1 MMNKYSAP
9 SLRRHR
15 HRQHLDW
22 WRSWRRK
29 ASDRLDMSGNVT
41 LKRDKKAHDIWLI
54 TTTDS
59 EGFHRQLPI
68 TFDDMRELVRLW
80 IEETI

>member
-1 MMNKYSAP
+1 M
-9 SLRRHR
+9 
-15 HRQHLDW
+15 
-22 WRSWRRK
+22 
-29 ASDRLDMSGNVT
+29 VT
-41 LKRDKKAHDIWLI
+41 IKRDRKAHDIWLI

-68 TFDDMRELVRLW
+68 SHDDMTDLMRQW

>member
-1 MMNKYSAP
+1 MMSPLYSQN
-9 SLRRHR
+9 RHR
-15 HRQHLDW
+15 HRSRILKTN
-22 WRSWRRK
+22 RNFMNL
-29 ASDRLDMSGNVT
+29 ASDPLDMSGNVT
-41 LKRDKKAHDIWLI
+41 LKRDKKAHDMWLI

-80 IEETI
+80 MEETI

>member
-1 MMNKYSAP
+1 MNNPSANQP
-9 SLRRHR
+9 PRTSKLSANWKMNSTRWDSD
-15 HRQHLDW
+15 HLD
-22 WRSWRRK
+22 
-29 ASDRLDMSGNVT
+29 MNGNVT
-41 LKRDKKAHDIWLI
+41 LKRDRKAKDCWLI
-54 TTTDS
+54 TTTDR

>member
-1 MMNKYSAP
+1 M
-9 SLRRHR
+9 
-15 HRQHLDW
+15 
-22 WRSWRRK
+22 
-29 ASDRLDMSGNVT
+29 VE
-41 LKRDKKAHDIWLI
+41 LKRDRKARNMWLI

-68 TFDDMRELVRLW
+68 TYDDMRELVRLW

>member
-1 MMNKYSAP
+1 MATHWSRM
-9 SLRRHR
+9 
-15 HRQHLDW
+15 
-22 WRSWRRK
+22 
-29 ASDRLDMSGNVT
+29 VT
-41 LKRDKKAHDIWLI
+41 LTNDHKDRHMWLI

-80 IEETI
+80 IDEVI

>member
-1 MMNKYSAP
+1 MTNLSSMLSPASQRNPIPNWKINSMT
-9 SLRRHR
+9 S
-15 HRQHLDW
+15 D
-22 WRSWRRK
+22 
-29 ASDRLDMSGNVT
+29 SDRLDMSGNVT
-41 LKRDKKAHDIWLI
+41 LKRDRKAKDCWLI
-54 TTTDS
+54 TTTDR

>member
-1 MMNKYSAP
+1 MT
-9 SLRRHR
+9 
-15 HRQHLDW
+15 
-22 WRSWRRK
+22 
-29 ASDRLDMSGNVT
+29 SDSDPLDMSGNVT
-41 LKRDKKAHDIWLI
+41 LKRDRKAKECWLI
-54 TTTDS
+54 TTTDR

>member
-1 MMNKYSAP
+1 MDMN
-9 SLRRHR
+9 
-15 HRQHLDW
+15 
-22 WRSWRRK
+22 
-29 ASDRLDMSGNVT
+29 GNVT
-41 LKRDKKAHDIWLI
+41 LKRDRKAKDCWLI

-80 IEETI
+80 IDEVI

>member
-1 MMNKYSAP
+1 MTNHS
-9 SLRRHR
+9 SLLSHESQASPTQNWRRNSTTSDSD
-15 HRQHLDW
+15 HLD
-22 WRSWRRK
+22 
-29 ASDRLDMSGNVT
+29 MNGNVT
-41 LKRDKKAHDIWLI
+41 LKRDRKAKDCWLI